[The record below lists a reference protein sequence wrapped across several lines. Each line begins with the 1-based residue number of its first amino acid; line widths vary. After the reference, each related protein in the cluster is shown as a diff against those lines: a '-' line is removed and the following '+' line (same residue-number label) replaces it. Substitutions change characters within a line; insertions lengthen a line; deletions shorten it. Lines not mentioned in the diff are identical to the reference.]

1 MTNTPDQTVTKKII
15 AELQTKQLVDE
26 DRLGELEGK
35 LSAGK
40 VSTEDWRLIA
50 ELTIAKAKEGGNGEA
65 DRKTDL
71 ERLSGGHG
79 SSRDRVRR
87 K

>member
-1 MTNTPDQTVTKKII
+1 MTNTPDQIVTKKII
-15 AELQTKQLVDE
+15 VELQAKQLVDD
-26 DRLGELEGK
+26 DRLAELEEKLVAGK
-35 LSAGK
+35 LSA
-40 VSTEDWRLIA
+40 EDWRLIA
-50 ELTIAKAKEGGNGEA
+50 ELTIAKAKEVGSGEA

-71 ERLSGGHG
+71 ERLSRGHL

>member
-1 MTNTPDQTVTKKII
+1 MTNTPDRVVTEKII
-15 AELQTKQLVDE
+15 AELRAKQLIDE
-26 DRLGELEGK
+26 DRLEELEGK

-40 VSTEDWRLIA
+40 LSSEDWRLMA
-50 ELTIAKAKEGGNGEA
+50 ELTIAKAKEVGSGKA

-71 ERLSGGHG
+71 ERFSRGHV

>member
-1 MTNTPDQTVTKKII
+1 MTNTPDQIVTEKII
-15 AELQTKQLVDE
+15 AELRAKQLIDE
-26 DRLGELEGK
+26 DRLEELEGK

-40 VSTEDWRLIA
+40 LSAEDWRLMA
-50 ELTIAKAKEGGNGEA
+50 ELTIAKAKEVGSGKA

-71 ERLSGGHG
+71 ERLSRGYV
-79 SSRDRVRR
+79 SSRDRSRH